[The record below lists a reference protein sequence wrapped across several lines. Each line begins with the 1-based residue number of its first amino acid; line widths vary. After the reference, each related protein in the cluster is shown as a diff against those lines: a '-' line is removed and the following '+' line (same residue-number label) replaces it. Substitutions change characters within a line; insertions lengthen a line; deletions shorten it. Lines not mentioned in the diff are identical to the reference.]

1 MHYIFAKPV
10 LFAAAIC
17 GGAYGYHHYSGGREF
32 YSRESRGGY
41 EHFES
46 GGHFVNY
53 YEGYGEH
60 GFYHSHESF
69 HGFENRGRR

>member
-10 LFAAAIC
+10 LCAAAIC

-32 YSRESRGGY
+32 YSHESRGGY

-46 GGHFVNY
+46 GGH

-60 GFYHSHESF
+60 GFYHFHESF

>member
-10 LFAAAIC
+10 LCAAAIC
-17 GGAYGYHHYSGGREF
+17 GGAYGYHHYSCGREF
-32 YSRESRGGY
+32 YGHESHGGY
-41 EHFES
+41 EHFVS
-46 GGHFVNY
+46 H

-60 GFYHSHESF
+60 GFYHFHESF

>member
-10 LFAAAIC
+10 LCAAAVC
-17 GGAYGYHHYSGGREF
+17 CGAYGYHHYSGGREF
-32 YSRESRGGY
+32 YGHELRGGY
-41 EHFES
+41 EHFERGS
-46 GGHFVNY
+46 HFVSH
-53 YEGYGEH
+53 YEGHGER

>member
-10 LFAAAIC
+10 LCAAAIC

-32 YSRESRGGY
+32 YSHESRGGY

-46 GGHFVNY
+46 GGQFCK
-53 YEGYGEH
+53 
-60 GFYHSHESF
+60 SL
-69 HGFENRGRR
+69 

>member
-32 YSRESRGGY
+32 YSHESRGGY

-46 GGHFVNY
+46 GGH
-53 YEGYGEH
+53 YEGYCEH
-60 GFYHSHESF
+60 GFYHFHESF